1 MKIKALSAILL
12 AIPLQFSGAAIAVLP
27 QAQPKQKPPVGGT
40 PRPFSLPNTET
51 IALKN
56 GARVTLAPYGSI
68 PKVAIEVVVRVGA
81 INQGENQVWLS
92 DLTGNLMKLGTATRT
107 ASQVAREAASMGGGV
122 DIGVG
127 SDTTSISGDVLSE
140 FGPQMV
146 TLLADVI
153 RHPLLPASELPRLKS
168 DLVRQLTVS
177 KSQSGPIAT
186 ETFRRLL
193 YPNHPYG
200 RYHPTPAMID

>member
-1 MKIKALSAILL
+1 MKTKTLSGVLL
-12 AIPLQFSGAAIAVLP
+12 ALLLVLPGAARPVLH
-27 QAQPKQKPPVGGT
+27 QEQPKQKPPAGGS
-40 PRPFSLPNTET
+40 PRPFSLPKTDT
-51 IALKN
+51 FTLKN

-68 PKVAIEVVVRVGA
+68 PKVTIEVVVRVGT

-153 RHPLLPASELPRLKS
+153 RH
-168 DLVRQLTVS
+168 
-177 KSQSGPIAT
+177 
-186 ETFRRLL
+186 
-193 YPNHPYG
+193 
-200 RYHPTPAMID
+200 